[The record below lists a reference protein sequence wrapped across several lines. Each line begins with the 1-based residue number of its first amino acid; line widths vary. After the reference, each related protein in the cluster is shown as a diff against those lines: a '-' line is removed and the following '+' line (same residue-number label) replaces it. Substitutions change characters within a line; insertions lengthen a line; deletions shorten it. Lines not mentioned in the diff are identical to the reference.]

1 MEQPWSLS
9 EPKQMMHR
17 NQICEMMDGTYWKG
31 RRDMAQIKIYGL
43 AERLDPIKAR
53 LSELLHTAA
62 VTAFE
67 LPPGKPGDALDLN
80 YRVEV

>member
-1 MEQPWSLS
+1 
-9 EPKQMMHR
+9 
-17 NQICEMMDGTYWKG
+17 
-31 RRDMAQIKIYGL
+31 MAQIKIYGL